1 MVIDQAQQKMELQK
15 DVLEF
20 MMRKEVSD
28 RINSDYFEVQTQFN
42 PLMRLKLYSWMNE
55 LAFRLHMKRQTFH
68 LSINFADRFLEK
80 IGMAITIDKL

>member
-28 RINSDYFEVQTQFN
+28 RINSDYFEVQT
-42 PLMRLKLYSWMNE
+42 
-55 LAFRLHMKRQTFH
+55 
-68 LSINFADRFLEK
+68 
-80 IGMAITIDKL
+80 